1 MRAEVKTMAV
11 PPGTELPAPHHGG
24 RPRDPSRDEAIRA
37 ALLRLLGEVGYG
49 GLTVDA
55 VAEQAGVG
63 KATIYRRWP
72 SKQDLIVDSISELGS
87 VLTVPPDTGSLREDI
102 RQFMH
107 LIVEV
112 TRSPIGAMLQSLV
125 SAMHHH
131 PELRAAYRAG
141 PLTVWRNAYAQMW
154 ARAEA
159 RGEVT
164 PGLASSPM
172 AETTSALIVQ
182 RWLLTDEPVNEE
194 YADRILDTVVMPL
207 LRHARPTRP

>member
-1 MRAEVKTMAV
+1 MAV
-11 PPGTELPAPHHGG
+11 PPGTELPSPHRGG
-24 RPRDPSRDEAIRA
+24 RPRDPSREAAIRA

-63 KATIYRRWP
+63 KATIYRRWRT
-72 SKQDLIVDSISELGS
+72 KQDLIVDSISDLGS
-87 VLTVPPDTGSLREDI
+87 VLTVPPDTGSLQEDI
-102 RQFMH
+102 RQVMH
-107 LIVEV
+107 LIVDI

-164 PGLASSPM
+164 PGLASLPM

-182 RWLLTDEPVNEE
+182 RWLLTGEPVDEE
-194 YADRILDTVVMPL
+194 YADQVLDTVVMPL
-207 LRHARPTRP
+207 LRNARSARS

>member
-1 MRAEVKTMAV
+1 MAV

-37 ALLRLLGEVGYG
+37 ALLRLLAEVGYG

-55 VAEQAGVG
+55 VAEEAGVG
-63 KATIYRRWP
+63 KATIYRRWRT
-72 SKQDLIVDSISELGS
+72 KQDLIVDSISELGS

-182 RWLLTDEPVNEE
+182 RWLLTDEPVDEE

>member
-1 MRAEVKTMAV
+1 MTV
-11 PPGTELPAPHHGG
+11 PPETELPSPHRGG

-55 VAEQAGVG
+55 VAEEAGVG
-63 KATIYRRWP
+63 KATIYRRWRT
-72 SKQDLIVDSISELGS
+72 KQDLIVDSISQLGS

-107 LIVEV
+107 LIVEI
-112 TRSPIGAMLQSLV
+112 TRSPVGAMLQSLL

-131 PELRAAYRAG
+131 PELRAAYRTG
-141 PLTVWRNAYAQMW
+141 PLTVWQNAYAQMW

-182 RWLLTDEPVNEE
+182 RWLLTDEPVDEE
-194 YADRILDTVVMPL
+194 YADRVLDTVVMPL
-207 LRHARPTRP
+207 LRNARPAQS

>member
-1 MRAEVKTMAV
+1 MAV

-182 RWLLTDEPVNEE
+182 RWLLTDEPVDEE

-207 LRHARPTRP
+207 LRHTRPTRR

>member
-1 MRAEVKTMAV
+1 MAV
-11 PPGTELPAPHHGG
+11 PSGTELPSSHRGG

-63 KATIYRRWP
+63 KATIYRRWRA
-72 SKQDLIVDSISELGS
+72 KQDLIVESIADLGPL
-87 VLTVPPDTGSLREDI
+87 LTVPPDTGSLRDDL

-107 LIVEV
+107 LLAET
-112 TRSPIGAMLQSLV
+112 TRSPVGAMLRSLV
-125 SAMHHH
+125 PAMHHH

-141 PLTVWRNAYAQMW
+141 PLTVWQNAYAQLW

-159 RGEVT
+159 RGEVV

-182 RWLLTDEPVNEE
+182 RWLLTGEPVDEE
-194 YADRILDTVVMPL
+194 YADRVLDTVVMPM
-207 LRHARPTRP
+207 LRHARPARS

>member
-1 MRAEVKTMAV
+1 MGTRAFS
-11 PPGTELPAPHHGG
+11 PGTERPSANRGG

-49 GLTVDA
+49 GLTIDA
-55 VAEQAGVG
+55 VAQAAGVG
-63 KATIYRRWP
+63 KATIYRRWRT
-72 SKQDLIVDSISELGS
+72 KQDLIVDSISDLGS
-87 VLTVPPDTGSLREDI
+87 LLTVPPDTGSLREDL

-107 LIVEV
+107 LLAET
-112 TRSPIGAMLQSLV
+112 TRSPVGAMLRSLV
-125 SAMHHH
+125 PAMHHP

-164 PGLASSPM
+164 SGLASSPM

-182 RWLLTDEPVNEE
+182 RWLLTDEPVDAE
-194 YADRILDTVVMPL
+194 YADRVLDTVVMPL
-207 LRHARPTRP
+207 LRHARPAQP

>member
-1 MRAEVKTMAV
+1 MAV
-11 PPGTELPAPHHGG
+11 PPGTELPSPHRGG
-24 RPRDPSRDEAIRA
+24 RPRDPSRDAAIRA

-55 VAEQAGVG
+55 VAEEAGVG
-63 KATIYRRWP
+63 KATIYRRWRT
-72 SKQDLIVDSISELGS
+72 KQDLIVDSISDLGS
-87 VLTVPPDTGSLREDI
+87 VLNVPPDTGSLREDI

-107 LIVEV
+107 LIVDI

-172 AETTSALIVQ
+172 AETTSALIIQ
-182 RWLLTDEPVNEE
+182 RWLLTDEPVDAE
-194 YADRILDTVVMPL
+194 YADRVLDTVVMPL
-207 LRHARPTRP
+207 LRHA

>member
-1 MRAEVKTMAV
+1 MAV
-11 PPGTELPAPHHGG
+11 PPGTELTSPRRGG

-49 GLTVDA
+49 GLTIDA
-55 VAEQAGVG
+55 VAQAAGVG
-63 KATIYRRWP
+63 RATIYRRWRT
-72 SKQDLIVDSISELGS
+72 KQDLIVDSISELGS
-87 VLTVPPDTGSLREDI
+87 VLTVPPDTGSLQEDI
-102 RQFMH
+102 RQVMH
-107 LIVEV
+107 LIVDI
-112 TRSPIGAMLQSLV
+112 TRSPIGAMLQSLI

-182 RWLLTDEPVNEE
+182 RWLLTDEPVDDE
-194 YADRILDTVVMPL
+194 YADRVLDTVVMPL
-207 LRHARPTRP
+207 LRHVRPEQP

>member
-1 MRAEVKTMAV
+1 MTPMAV
-11 PPGTELPAPHHGG
+11 PPGTELPLRRGG

-63 KATIYRRWP
+63 KATIYRRWRT
-72 SKQDLIVDSISELGS
+72 KQDLILDSIAELGS

-102 RQFMH
+102 RQVMH
-107 LIVEV
+107 RIVEI
-112 TRSPIGAMLQSLV
+112 TRSPVGAMLQSLA

-141 PLTVWRNAYAQMW
+141 PLTVWRNAYAQLW

-159 RGEVT
+159 RGEVA

-182 RWLLTDEPVNEE
+182 RWLLTGEPVDQE
-194 YADRILDTVVMPL
+194 YADRVLDTVVMPL
-207 LRHARPTRP
+207 LRHARPAQP

>member
-1 MRAEVKTMAV
+1 METMAV
-11 PPGTELPAPHHGG
+11 PPGTELPSPHRGG

-55 VAEQAGVG
+55 VAEEAGVG
-63 KATIYRRWP
+63 KATIYRRWRT
-72 SKQDLIVDSISELGS
+72 KQDLIVDSISELGS
-87 VLTVPPDTGSLREDI
+87 VLTVPPDTGSLPEDI
-102 RQFMH
+102 RQVMH
-107 LIVEV
+107 LIVDI
-112 TRSPIGAMLQSLV
+112 TRSPIGAMLQSLL

-164 PGLASSPM
+164 SGLASSPM
-172 AETTSALIVQ
+172 AEATSALIIQ
-182 RWLLTDEPVNEE
+182 RWLLTDEPVDAE
-194 YADRILDTVVMPL
+194 YADRVLDTVVMPL
-207 LRHARPTRP
+207 LRHARPAQP

>member
-1 MRAEVKTMAV
+1 VETMAFF
-11 PPGTELPAPHHGG
+11 PGTELPSSRRGG
-24 RPRDPSRDEAIRA
+24 RPRDPSRDEVIRA

-49 GLTVDA
+49 GLTMDA
-55 VAEQAGVG
+55 LAEEAGVG
-63 KATIYRRWP
+63 KATIYRRWRT
-72 SKQDLIVDSISELGS
+72 KQDLILDSISELGS

-107 LIVEV
+107 LLVET
-112 TRSPIGAMLQSLV
+112 TRSPVGAVLRSLV

-182 RWLLTDEPVNEE
+182 RWLLTDEPVDEE
-194 YADRILDTVVMPL
+194 YADRVLDTVVMPL
-207 LRHARPTRP
+207 LRNTRPARP

>member
-1 MRAEVKTMAV
+1 VGTRVFS
-11 PPGTELPAPHHGG
+11 PGIELPSPRRGG

-49 GLTVDA
+49 GLTMDA
-55 VAEQAGVG
+55 LAQAAGVG
-63 KATIYRRWP
+63 KATIYRRWRT
-72 SKQDLIVDSISELGS
+72 KQDLIVDSIADLAS
-87 VLTVPPDTGSLREDI
+87 VLTVPPDTGSLREDL

-107 LIVEV
+107 LVAEI
-112 TRSPIGAMLQSLV
+112 THSPIGAMLQSLL

-141 PLTVWRNAYAQMW
+141 PLTVWQNAYAQMW

-182 RWLLTDEPVNEE
+182 RWLLTGEPVDAD
-194 YADRILDTVVMPL
+194 YADRVLDTMVMPL
-207 LRHARPTRP
+207 LHTARPARS